1 MNFEVTL
8 RDWNIVEEIGLPQED
23 AYIIAI
29 WGDSS
34 GRYTFSEGTYLKD
47 DNMLRSVIMGI
58 GSSLDGEHIVAWLPI
73 DSKSI
78 EIRKIENK

>member
-8 RDWNIVEEIGLPQED
+8 RDWNIVEEFGLPPED

-29 WGDSS
+29 WGDIS
-34 GRYTFSEGTYLKD
+34 GGYTLSEGTYCKD
-47 DNMLRSVIMGI
+47 EDMLRSVIMGI

-73 DSKSI
+73 DSESI